1 MVLYITMNGKA
12 DTYGRYG
19 AFALM
24 YRRANKAF
32 CEFIKVKWRLAALS
46 SRPVSCYSSCNPAF
60 KELGP
65 MGNLLEKY
73 PFRCVF
79 SLRPLIEFWR
89 RNVAANPEYGS
100 HLMEGLEAELQK
112 APELLEPIEDLTVLD
127 RHQGLLKSLMSLVF
141 PPAFWQT
148 DLVGAFVPFNLRP
161 VYTSPSFRRLL
172 LNDDGSFKSRPLM
185 GEETYFMGRIL
196 RAYFLIL
203 EKYYGIRRNI
213 DYPIIQV
220 VPDPDT
226 GLDLYLRIKPNLRF
240 IEVHP
245 RSKLKELTAEERARI
260 TENMTNLAVLREIL
274 PPENFVFT
282 GFGSLY
288 VIDVTQSEIISA
300 LERNLIDQE
309 SIFSKSGFQLLQEK
323 LRILFRSPSLVAGLA
338 AIKGDQVMLLNVGC
352 DLSDSSLFSGSLHL
366 PLSEFEGSF
375 YERAFTENKIMLIRD
390 LKEEPR
396 LTRAEEAAFEAGGR
410 SILIAPLTFQGD
422 MIGTL
427 DVVSPNP
434 GEFGPEHAM
443 LMSQIMPLFALAVK
457 RALDETDHQ
466 IESVIK
472 QNCTAVHPAV
482 EWRFHEAAFHHL
494 DRLRMGQVSDLEPI
508 VFRDVYPLYAIS
520 DIRGSSDARNR
531 AVQEDLEE
539 QLGLAL
545 KVIHLA
551 KEARPMP
558 ILEELSHRLG
568 TQMEHLR
575 AGLSSGD
582 EAAVIQMLK
591 ADVEPLFVPFQDF
604 SPQVRRAIEG
614 YQAALDGRLGTVYRK
629 RREFE
634 ESVSLLNKRI
644 SLYLDREQVEAQ
656 SVFPHYFEKHQ
667 TDGVDYLI
675 YVGASLSE
683 KGVFNELY
691 IENLRLWQL
700 MVSCGIAWHTE
711 QLKNELKVP
720 LDMAHLILVNHTPLS
735 IRFRFDEKRFDVD
748 GAYDVRQEIIK
759 SRIDKAMVKG
769 RSERLTQPGKIAV
782 IYTQPQE
789 GREIRRYIDFLRS
802 QDLLKG
808 ETEALDV
815 QELPGVQGLKAFR
828 VEIDLN
834 SPVIAERVARVSK

>member
-1 MVLYITMNGKA
+1 
-12 DTYGRYG
+12 
-19 AFALM
+19 
-24 YRRANKAF
+24 
-32 CEFIKVKWRLAALS
+32 
-46 SRPVSCYSSCNPAF
+46 
-60 KELGP
+60 
-65 MGNLLEKY
+65 
-73 PFRCVF
+73 
-79 SLRPLIEFWR
+79 
-89 RNVAANPEYGS
+89 
-100 HLMEGLEAELQK
+100 
-112 APELLEPIEDLTVLD
+112 
-127 RHQGLLKSLMSLVF
+127 
-141 PPAFWQT
+141 
-148 DLVGAFVPFNLRP
+148 
-161 VYTSPSFRRLL
+161 
-172 LNDDGSFKSRPLM
+172 
-185 GEETYFMGRIL
+185 MGRIL

-203 EKYYGIRRNI
+203 EKYYGIRRDI

-240 IEVHP
+240 VEVRP
-245 RSKLKELTAEERARI
+245 KGKLRELTQEERARI
-260 TENMTNLAVLREIL
+260 LENMTDLTVLKEIL
-274 PPENFVFT
+274 PPENFEFS

-288 VIDVTQSEIISA
+288 VFDVTQSEIISA
-300 LERNLIDQE
+300 LERGLIDQE
-309 SIFSKSGFQLLQEK
+309 SIFSKSGFQMLQQK
-323 LRILFRSPSLVAGLA
+323 LRTLFRSPTLVAGLA

-352 DLSDSSLFSGSLHL
+352 DLSESSLFSGSLHL
-366 PLSEFEGSF
+366 PLDEFGGSF
-375 YERAFTENKIMLIRD
+375 YERAFMENRVIAVRD
-390 LKEEPR
+390 LKETR
-396 LTRAEEAAFEAGGR
+396 RTRAEEAVFQTGGR
-410 SILIAPLTFQGD
+410 SILIAPLTYQGS

-427 DVVSPNP
+427 DIVSPNP
-434 GEFGPEHAM
+434 GEFGPEDAM
-443 LMSQIMPLFALAVK
+443 MMSQIMPLFALAVK

-472 QNCTAVHPAV
+472 QKCTAVHPAV

-494 DRLRMGQVSDLEPI
+494 DRLRMGQLSDFEPI

-531 AVQEDLEE
+531 AVQRDLQD

-545 KVIHLA
+545 KVIRTA
-551 KEARPMP
+551 GAARPMP

-568 TQMEHLR
+568 RQLER
-575 AGLSSGD
+575 IQAGLSSGD
-582 EAAVIQMLK
+582 EATLVKMLK
-591 ADVEPLFVPFQDF
+591 TDVEPLFVPFQDF
-604 SPQVRRAIEG
+604 SPQVRQAIEG
-614 YQAALDGRLGTVYRK
+614 YQAALDARLGTIYRK

-675 YVGASLSE
+675 YVGSSLAKKRS
-683 KGVFNELY
+683 FNELY
-691 IENLRLWQL
+691 LENLRLWQL

-711 QLKNELKVP
+711 QLKTELKVP
-720 LDMAHLILVNHTPLS
+720 LETAHLILVNHTPLS

-769 RSERLTQPGKIAV
+769 RAERMTQPGKIAV

-802 QDLLKG
+802 QGFLKG

-815 QELPGVQGLKAFR
+815 EELPGVQGLKALR
-828 VEIDLN
+828 VEIDLT
-834 SPVIAERVARVSK
+834 SPVVSDRVNRMAK

>member
-1 MVLYITMNGKA
+1 
-12 DTYGRYG
+12 
-19 AFALM
+19 
-24 YRRANKAF
+24 
-32 CEFIKVKWRLAALS
+32 
-46 SRPVSCYSSCNPAF
+46 
-60 KELGP
+60 
-65 MGNLLEKY
+65 MGNVLEKY
-73 PFRCVF
+73 PFHCVF

-89 RNVAANPEYGS
+89 RNVAANPDFGS
-100 HLMEGLEAELQK
+100 YLTQGLEAELQK
-112 APELLEPIEDLTVLD
+112 APELLEPMEDLTALD
-127 RHQGLLKSLMSLVF
+127 RHQDLLKSLMSLVF

-161 VYTSPSFRRLL
+161 VYTSPSFKRLL

-203 EKYYGIRRNI
+203 EKYYGIRRDI
-213 DYPIIQV
+213 DYPIVQV

-245 RSKLKELTAEERARI
+245 RGKLKKLTEEERERI
-260 TENMTNLAVLREIL
+260 IENMTNLDMLREIL
-274 PPENFVFT
+274 PPENFAFS

-300 LERNLIDQE
+300 LERTLIDQE
-309 SIFSKSGFQLLQEK
+309 SIFSKNGFQLLQQK
-323 LRILFRSPSLVAGLA
+323 LRILFRCPSLVASLA

-352 DLSDSSLFSGSLHL
+352 DLSDTSVFSGSLHV

-375 YERAFTENKIMLIRD
+375 YERSMIENRILVFRD
-390 LKEEPR
+390 LR
-396 LTRAEEAAFEAGGR
+396 EEALHTKAEKAIFQSGAR
-410 SILIAPLTFQGD
+410 SLLIAPLAYQGN
-422 MIGTL
+422 MIGSL

-434 GEFGPEHAM
+434 GEFGLEHTM
-443 LMSQIMPLFALAVK
+443 LMGQITPLFALAVK

-472 QNCTAVHPAV
+472 QKCTAVHPAV
-482 EWRFHEAAFHHL
+482 EWRFHKAAFHHL

-531 AVQEDLEE
+531 AVQKDLED

-545 KVIHLA
+545 EVIHLA

-558 ILEELSHRLG
+558 IIEELGHRLG
-568 TQMEHLR
+568 RQLERLR

-582 EAAVIQMLK
+582 EASVIQMLK
-591 ADVEPLFVPFQDF
+591 TDVEPLFVPFQDF
-604 SPQVRRAIEG
+604 SPQVRQAIEN
-614 YQAALDGRLGTVYRK
+614 YQNALDGRLGTVYRK

-691 IENLRLWQL
+691 LENLRLWQL
-700 MVSCGIAWHTE
+700 MVSCGIAWHTD
-711 QLKNELKVP
+711 QLKAEIKASLE
-720 LDMAHLILVNHTPLS
+720 MAHLILVNHTPLS

-748 GAYDVRQEIIK
+748 GAYDIRQEIIK

-769 RSERLTQPGKIAV
+769 RAERLTQPGKIAV

-802 QDLLKG
+802 QGFLKG
-808 ETEALDV
+808 EPEALDV
-815 QELPGVQGLKAFR
+815 EELPGVQGLKALR

-834 SPVIAERVARVSK
+834 SPVVAERIKRLAK

>member
-1 MVLYITMNGKA
+1 
-12 DTYGRYG
+12 
-19 AFALM
+19 
-24 YRRANKAF
+24 
-32 CEFIKVKWRLAALS
+32 
-46 SRPVSCYSSCNPAF
+46 
-60 KELGP
+60 
-65 MGNLLEKY
+65 MGTALEKY
-73 PFRCVF
+73 PFHCVF

-89 RNVAANPEYGS
+89 RNVAASPEYGTC
-100 HLMEGLEAELQK
+100 LAEGLEERLK
-112 APELLEPIEDLTVLD
+112 RAPELLEPIEDLTVLD
-127 RHQGLLKSLMSLVF
+127 RHQDLLKSLMSLVF
-141 PPAFWQT
+141 PPAFWKT
-148 DLVGAFVPFNLRP
+148 DMVGAFVPFTLQP
-161 VYTSPSFRRLL
+161 VYTSPSFKRLL
-172 LNDDGSFKSRPLM
+172 LNDDGTFKSTPLM
-185 GEETYFMGRIL
+185 GEENYLMGRIL

-203 EKYYGIRRNI
+203 NKYYGIHRDI

-245 RSKLKELTAEERARI
+245 KGELKELTDEERARI
-260 TENMTNLAVLREIL
+260 LENLTDPTVLREIL
-274 PPENFVFT
+274 PPENFEFQ

-288 VIDVTQSEIISA
+288 AFDVTQSEIISA
-300 LERNLIDQE
+300 LERSLIDQE

-323 LRILFRSPSLVAGLA
+323 LRTLFRCSSLVAGLA
-338 AIKGDQVMLLNVGC
+338 AIKGDLVLLLNVGC
-352 DLSDSSLFSGSLHL
+352 DLSDSSVFSGSLHL
-366 PLSEFEGSF
+366 PLDDFTGSC
-375 YERAFTENKIMLIRD
+375 YERAFLENRVVVIRD
-390 LKEEPR
+390 LKEES
-396 LTRAEEAAFEAGGR
+396 LHTRAEEAVFQGGAR
-410 SILIAPLTFQGD
+410 SLLIAPLTYQGN

-427 DVVSPNP
+427 DISSPNP
-434 GEFGPEHAM
+434 GEFGPEHVM
-443 LMSQIMPLFALAVK
+443 LMNQIIPLFALAVK

-466 IESVIK
+466 IQSVIK
-472 QNCTAVHPAV
+472 QKCTAVHPAV

-494 DRLRMGQVSDLEPI
+494 DRIRMGQASDFEPI

-531 AVQEDLEE
+531 AVQSDLED

-545 KVIHLA
+545 KVIQLA
-551 KEARPMP
+551 SEARSMP
-558 ILEELSHRLG
+558 ILQELGHRLG
-568 TQMEHLR
+568 RQLER
-575 AGLSSGD
+575 IQAGLSSGD
-582 EAAVIQMLK
+582 ETTVIKMLK
-591 ADVEPLFVPFQDF
+591 ADVEPLFSPFQDF
-604 SPQVRRAIEG
+604 SPQVRQAIEG
-614 YQAALDGRLGTVYRK
+614 YQAALDARLGTVYRK

-675 YVGASLSE
+675 YVGSSLVQ
-683 KGVFNELY
+683 KGSFNELY
-691 IENLRLWQL
+691 LENLRLWQL

-711 QLKNELKVP
+711 QLKTDLKVP
-720 LDMAHLILVNHTPLS
+720 LETAHLILVNHTPLS

-769 RSERLTQPGKIAV
+769 RVERLTQPGKIAV

-802 QDLLKG
+802 QGFLKG
-808 ETEALDV
+808 DTEPLDV
-815 QELPGVQGLKAFR
+815 EELPGVQGLKALR

-834 SPVIAERVARVSK
+834 SPVISERAKRMSK

>member
-1 MVLYITMNGKA
+1 MGPQ
-12 DTYGRYG
+12 
-19 AFALM
+19 
-24 YRRANKAF
+24 
-32 CEFIKVKWRLAALS
+32 LS
-46 SRPVSCYSSCNPAF
+46 
-60 KELGP
+60 E
-65 MGNLLEKY
+65 Y

-89 RNVAANPEYGS
+89 RNVAATLEHGS
-100 HLMEGLEAELQK
+100 CLAEDLEAKLER
-112 APELLEPIEDLTVLD
+112 APELLYPIEDLTVLD
-127 RHQGLLKSLMSLVF
+127 QHQDLLKSLMSLVF
-141 PPAFWQT
+141 PPAFWNT
-148 DLVGAFVPFNLRP
+148 DLVGAFVPFNLQP
-161 VYTSPSFRRLL
+161 VYTSPSFKCLL
-172 LNDDGSFKSRPLM
+172 LNDDGTFKSRPLM
-185 GEETYFMGRIL
+185 GEENYLMGRIL

-203 EKYYGIRRNI
+203 EKYYGIHQDI

-240 IEVHP
+240 IEVYP
-245 RSKLKELTAEERARI
+245 KGKLKELTEAERARI
-260 TENMTNLAVLREIL
+260 LENMTKPTVLREIL
-274 PPENFVFT
+274 PPESFEFR

-288 VIDVTQSEIISA
+288 VFDVTQSEIMSA
-300 LERNLIDQE
+300 LERSLIDQE
-309 SIFSKSGFQLLQEK
+309 SIFSQSGFQLLQEK
-323 LRILFRSPSLVAGLA
+323 LRTLFRCPSLVAGLA
-338 AIKGDQVMLLNVGC
+338 AIKADQVMLLNVGC
-352 DLSDSSLFSGSLHL
+352 DLSESSVFSGSLHL
-366 PLSEFEGSF
+366 PLNEFAGSF
-375 YERAFTENKIMLIRD
+375 YERAFAENRILVIRD
-390 LKEEPR
+390 LKEETLR
-396 LTRAEEAAFEAGGR
+396 TKAEQAVFQGGAR
-410 SILIAPLTFQGD
+410 SLLIAPLTYQGS

-427 DVVSPNP
+427 DIASPNP
-434 GEFGPEHAM
+434 GEFGPEDQM
-443 LMSQIMPLFALAVK
+443 LMNQIIPLFALAVK

-466 IESVIK
+466 IQSVIK
-472 QNCTAVHPAV
+472 QKCTAVHPAV
-482 EWRFHEAAFHHL
+482 EWRFHDAAFHHL
-494 DRLRMGQVSDLEPI
+494 DRIRMGQVSDLEPI

-531 AVQEDLEE
+531 AVQNDLQD

-545 KVIHLA
+545 SVINLA

-568 TQMEHLR
+568 GQLERIR

-582 EAAVIQMLK
+582 ETTVIKMLK
-591 ADVEPLFVPFQDF
+591 TDVEPLFVPFQGF
-604 SPQVRRAIEG
+604 SPQVRQAIEG
-614 YQAALDGRLGTVYRK
+614 YQSALDTRLGIIYHK
-629 RREFE
+629 RRQFE

-683 KGVFNELY
+683 KAVFNELY

-711 QLKNELKVP
+711 QLKAAVTVP
-720 LDMAHLILVNHTPLS
+720 LETAHLVLVNHTPLS

-769 RSERLTQPGKIAV
+769 RAERLTQPGKIAV

-789 GREIRRYIDFLRS
+789 GREVRRYIDFLRS
-802 QDLLKG
+802 QGFLKG

-815 QELPGVQGLKAFR
+815 QELPGVQGLKASR

-834 SPVIAERVARVSK
+834 SPVIAERTARMSK

>member
-1 MVLYITMNGKA
+1 MGSVLQ
-12 DTYGRYG
+12 
-19 AFALM
+19 
-24 YRRANKAF
+24 
-32 CEFIKVKWRLAALS
+32 
-46 SRPVSCYSSCNPAF
+46 
-60 KELGP
+60 
-65 MGNLLEKY
+65 KY

-79 SLRPLIEFWR
+79 SLKPLIEFWR
-89 RNVAANPEYGS
+89 GNVAVSPEYGTRLAES
-100 HLMEGLEAELQK
+100 IEAKLER
-112 APELLEPIEDLTVLD
+112 APELLEPIEDLTILD
-127 RHQGLLKSLMSLVF
+127 RHQDLLKRLMSLVF

-161 VYTSPSFRRLL
+161 VYTSPSFKRLL
-172 LNDDGSFKSRPLM
+172 LNDDGSFKSVPLM
-185 GEETYFMGRIL
+185 GEENYLMGRIL

-203 EKYYGIRRNI
+203 EKYYGIRRDI

-240 IEVHP
+240 VEVRP
-245 RSKLKELTAEERARI
+245 KGKLRELTQEERARI
-260 TENMTNLAVLREIL
+260 LENMTDLTVLKEIL
-274 PPENFVFT
+274 PPENFEFS

-288 VIDVTQSEIISA
+288 VFDVTQSEIISA
-300 LERNLIDQE
+300 LERGLIDQE
-309 SIFSKSGFQLLQEK
+309 SIFSKSGFQMLQQK
-323 LRILFRSPSLVAGLA
+323 LRTLFRSPTLVAGLA

-352 DLSDSSLFSGSLHL
+352 DLSESSLFSGSLHL
-366 PLSEFEGSF
+366 PLDEFGGSF
-375 YERAFTENKIMLIRD
+375 YERAFVENRIIVVRD
-390 LKEEPR
+390 LKETR
-396 LTRAEEAAFEAGGR
+396 RTRAEEAVFQTGGR
-410 SILIAPLTFQGD
+410 SILIAPLTYQGS

-427 DVVSPNP
+427 DIVSPNP
-434 GEFGPEHAM
+434 GEFGPEDAM
-443 LMSQIMPLFALAVK
+443 MMSQIMPLFALAVK

-472 QNCTAVHPAV
+472 QKCTAVHPAV

-494 DRLRMGQVSDLEPI
+494 DRLRMGQLSDFEPI

-531 AVQEDLEE
+531 AVQRDLED

-545 KVIHLA
+545 KVIRTA
-551 KEARPMP
+551 GAARPMP

-568 TQMEHLR
+568 RQLER
-575 AGLSSGD
+575 IQAGLSSGD
-582 EAAVIQMLK
+582 EATVVKMLK
-591 ADVEPLFVPFQDF
+591 TDVEPLFVPFQDF
-604 SPQVRRAIEG
+604 SPQVRQAIEG
-614 YQAALDGRLGTVYRK
+614 YQAALDARLGTIYRK

-675 YVGASLSE
+675 YVGSSLAKKRS
-683 KGVFNELY
+683 FNELY
-691 IENLRLWQL
+691 LENLRLWQL

-711 QLKNELKVP
+711 QLKTELKVP
-720 LDMAHLILVNHTPLS
+720 LETAHLILVNHTPLS

-769 RSERLTQPGKIAV
+769 RAERMTQPGKIAV

-802 QDLLKG
+802 QGFLKG

-815 QELPGVQGLKAFR
+815 EELPGVQGLKALR
-828 VEIDLN
+828 VEIDLT
-834 SPVIAERVARVSK
+834 SPVISGRVNRMAK

>member
-1 MVLYITMNGKA
+1 
-12 DTYGRYG
+12 
-19 AFALM
+19 
-24 YRRANKAF
+24 
-32 CEFIKVKWRLAALS
+32 
-46 SRPVSCYSSCNPAF
+46 
-60 KELGP
+60 
-65 MGNLLEKY
+65 MGNVLEKY
-73 PFRCVF
+73 PFHCVF

-89 RNVAANPEYGS
+89 RNVAANPDFGS
-100 HLMEGLEAELQK
+100 YLTQGLEAELQK
-112 APELLEPIEDLTVLD
+112 APELLEPMEDLTALD
-127 RHQGLLKSLMSLVF
+127 RHQDLLKSLMSLVF

-161 VYTSPSFRRLL
+161 VYTSPSFKRLL

-203 EKYYGIRRNI
+203 EKYYGIRRDI
-213 DYPIIQV
+213 DYPIVQV

-245 RSKLKELTAEERARI
+245 RGKLKKLTEEERERI
-260 TENMTNLAVLREIL
+260 IENMTNLDMLREIL
-274 PPENFVFT
+274 PPENFAFS

-300 LERNLIDQE
+300 LERTLIDQE
-309 SIFSKSGFQLLQEK
+309 SIFSKNGFQLLQQK
-323 LRILFRSPSLVAGLA
+323 LRILFRCPSLVASLA

-352 DLSDSSLFSGSLHL
+352 DLSDTSVFSGSLHV

-375 YERAFTENKIMLIRD
+375 YERSMIENRILVFRD
-390 LKEEPR
+390 LR
-396 LTRAEEAAFEAGGR
+396 EEALHTKAEKAIFQSGAR
-410 SILIAPLTFQGD
+410 SLLIAPLAYQGN
-422 MIGTL
+422 MIGSL

-434 GEFGPEHAM
+434 GEFGLEHTM
-443 LMSQIMPLFALAVK
+443 LMGQITPLFALAVK

-472 QNCTAVHPAV
+472 QKCTAVHPAV
-482 EWRFHEAAFHHL
+482 EWRFHKAAFHHL

-508 VFRDVYPLYAIS
+508 VFREVYPLYAIS

-531 AVQEDLEE
+531 AVQKDLED

-545 KVIHLA
+545 EVIHLA

-558 ILEELSHRLG
+558 IIEELGHRLG
-568 TQMEHLR
+568 RQLERLR

-582 EAAVIQMLK
+582 EASVIQMLK
-591 ADVEPLFVPFQDF
+591 TDVEPLFVPFQDF
-604 SPQVRRAIEG
+604 SPQVRQAIEN
-614 YQAALDGRLGTVYRK
+614 YQNALDGRLGTVYRK

-691 IENLRLWQL
+691 LENLRLWQL
-700 MVSCGIAWHTE
+700 MVSCGIAWHTD
-711 QLKNELKVP
+711 QLKAEIKASLE
-720 LDMAHLILVNHTPLS
+720 MAHLILVNHTPLS

-748 GAYDVRQEIIK
+748 GAYDIRQEIIK

-769 RSERLTQPGKIAV
+769 RAERLTQPGKIAV

-802 QDLLKG
+802 QGFLKG
-808 ETEALDV
+808 EPEALDV
-815 QELPGVQGLKAFR
+815 EELPGVQGLKALR

-834 SPVIAERVARVSK
+834 SPVVAERIKRLAK

>member
-1 MVLYITMNGKA
+1 MG
-12 DTYGRYG
+12 
-19 AFALM
+19 
-24 YRRANKAF
+24 
-32 CEFIKVKWRLAALS
+32 
-46 SRPVSCYSSCNPAF
+46 PV
-60 KELGP
+60 
-65 MGNLLEKY
+65 LEKY

-89 RNVAANPEYGS
+89 RNVAAGLEYGS
-100 HLMEGLEAELQK
+100 CLVEGLEAKLQR

-127 RHQGLLKSLMSLVF
+127 QHEDLLKSLMSLVF
-141 PPAFWQT
+141 PPAFWKT
-148 DLVGAFVPFNLRP
+148 DMVGAFVPFILRP
-161 VYTSPSFRRLL
+161 VYTSPSFKRLL
-172 LNDDGSFKSRPLM
+172 LKDDGSFKGRPLI
-185 GEETYFMGRIL
+185 GEENYLMGRIL

-203 EKYYGIRRNI
+203 EKYYGIHREI
-213 DYPIIQV
+213 DYPIIQA

-245 RSKLKELTAEERARI
+245 RGKLKELTEEERARI
-260 TENMTNLAVLREIL
+260 LENMTNPTVLREIL
-274 PPENFVFT
+274 PPENFEFR

-288 VIDVTQSEIISA
+288 VFDVTQSEIVSA
-300 LERNLIDQE
+300 LERSLIDQE
-309 SIFSKSGFQLLQEK
+309 SIFSQSGFKLLQQK
-323 LRILFRSPSLVAGLA
+323 LRTLFRSPSLIAGLA

-352 DLSDSSLFSGSLHL
+352 DLSGTSVFSGSLHL
-366 PLSEFEGSF
+366 PLQEFEGSF
-375 YERAFTENKIMLIRD
+375 YERAFAENRVLIIRD
-390 LKEEPR
+390 LKEETLR
-396 LTRAEEAAFEAGGR
+396 SRAEEAVFQGGAR
-410 SILIAPLTFQGD
+410 SLLIAPLTYQGS

-427 DVVSPNP
+427 DIASPNP
-434 GEFGPEHAM
+434 GEFGPEDVM
-443 LMSQIMPLFALAVK
+443 LMNQIIPLFALAVK

-466 IESVIK
+466 IQSVIK
-472 QNCTAVHPAV
+472 QKCTAVHPAV
-482 EWRFHEAAFHHL
+482 EWRFHDAAFHHL

-508 VFRDVYPLYAIS
+508 VFRDVFPLYAIS

-531 AVQEDLEE
+531 AVQNDLED

-545 KVIHLA
+545 KVISLA

-558 ILEELSHRLG
+558 ILEELGHRLG
-568 TQMEHLR
+568 RLLERLR

-582 EAAVIQMLK
+582 EASVIKMLK
-591 ADVEPLFVPFQDF
+591 TEVEPLFVPFQDF
-604 SPQVRRAIEG
+604 SPHVRLAIEG
-614 YQAALDGRLGTVYRK
+614 YRSALDSRLGTIYRK

-675 YVGASLSE
+675 YVGSSLVE
-683 KGVFNELY
+683 KGGFNELY
-691 IENLRLWQL
+691 LENLRLWQL

-711 QLKNELKVP
+711 QLKTELKVP
-720 LDMAHLILVNHTPLS
+720 LETAHLVLINHTPLS

-769 RSERLTQPGKIAV
+769 GAERLTQPGKIAV
-782 IYTQPQE
+782 IYSQPQE
-789 GREIRRYIDFLRS
+789 GREIRRYVDFLRS
-802 QDLLKG
+802 QGFLKG

-815 QELPGVQGLKAFR
+815 EELPGVHGLKALR
-828 VEIDLN
+828 VEIDLS
-834 SPVIAERVARVSK
+834 SPVISERTARMSK